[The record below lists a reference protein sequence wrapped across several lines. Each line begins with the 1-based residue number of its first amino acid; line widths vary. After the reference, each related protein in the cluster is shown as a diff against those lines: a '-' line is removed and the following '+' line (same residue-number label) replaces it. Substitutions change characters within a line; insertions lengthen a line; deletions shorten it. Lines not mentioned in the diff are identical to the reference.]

1 MGPGMSC
8 TEICK
13 ALPEAGDCAQDG
25 AGKSSR
31 PGTTTS
37 PGQAG
42 LREQHGKEAGWSG
55 ILFKTNFRTSVAE
68 VSRNRGNPQAR
79 HLSACSRKQ
88 TVQPKCAGTKP
99 RPGNAHSIGKDF
111 HSYDHKY
118 YFFLSFKPRHACSE
132 SQTTPGIC
140 CPPHKAGGMSPSGW
154 KGKQHSSPSSSCRDG
169 HHSALSRPRMSAL
182 AWALLEPNALST
194 RECWSASM
202 A

>member
-31 PGTTTS
+31 PGTAAS

-42 LREQHGKEAGWSG
+42 LWEQHGKEAGWSG

-99 RPGNAHSIGKDF
+99 RPGNARSIGKDF

-140 CPPHKAGGMSPSGW
+140 CPPHKAGEMSPSGVE
-154 KGKQHSSPSSSCRDG
+154 GK
-169 HHSALSRPRMSAL
+169 AT
-182 AWALLEPNALST
+182 LLPLQLLQGWPPQCSQQTKN
-194 RECWSASM
+194 ECPPLGFP
-202 A
+202 